1 MIKMYTNTREC
12 TMRRGLI
19 LVLLLVLSL
28 GSLAA
33 ESFRFKYVKDEKY
46 RLLTEVNE
54 EVYYNGRLHH
64 LANIVNKAAI
74 ETLMVRD
81 GAGLLSAQFST
92 SEFIDGVALLREQQY
107 QTLLWRDAQ
116 GSYDIG
122 EAYYMPVVREVPFF
136 PEEDISPGTSWNAP
150 GQEAHDFRT
159 LGIAEPVR
167 FPINVRYTYIGK
179 ERKDD
184 RELDLI
190 SIQYEV
196 FHRFQG
202 LYSSEGIVP
211 VRVTGNSKQLY
222 YWDGERG
229 KPHSYEEQFDFIFTF
244 SNGEDVEYRGTSE
257 GVLLESQDLDKERV
271 AEDIARELEQRGVED
286 TTVVAEEE
294 GVTLALQNIQFEAN
308 SAALRQSERIKL
320 RQIGEILKNYPDRD
334 ILITGHTA
342 RVPGYTEKDH
352 QRLSEQ
358 RALAVADF
366 LLSLGTLRPIQVTTR
381 GMGHREP
388 LSDNDTEAGRRQNRR
403 VEITILEN

>member
-1 MIKMYTNTREC
+1 
-12 TMRRGLI
+12 MRRAAI
-19 LVLLLVLSL
+19 VFLVLVLPLVSV
-28 GSLAA
+28 AA
-33 ESFRFKYVKDEKY
+33 ETFRFKHIKDEKY
-46 RLLTEVNE
+46 RLITEVNE

-81 GAGLLSAQFST
+81 RAGLLSAQFTT
-92 SEFIDGVALLREQQY
+92 SEFIDGVALLREQRY
-107 QTLLWRDAQ
+107 ETLLWRDEL

-122 EAYYMPVVREVPFF
+122 EAYYMPVVRDVPTF
-136 PEEDISPGTSWNAP
+136 PEEDIAPGTRWNAP
-150 GQEAHDFRT
+150 GGEAHDFRT

-167 FPINVRYTYIGK
+167 FPINVRYEYIGE
-179 ERKDD
+179 ERKEG
-184 RELDLI
+184 RELELI

-211 VRVTGNSKQLY
+211 VRVTGGSKQLY
-222 YWDGERG
+222 YWDALRG
-229 KPHSYEEQFDFIFTF
+229 KPHSYEEEFDFIFTF
-244 SNGEDVEYRGTSE
+244 SNGEEVEYRGTSE
-257 GVLLESQDLDKERV
+257 GRLLESAELDREQV
-271 AEDIARELEQRGVED
+271 AEDIAKELAERGVED
-286 TTVVAEEE
+286 TTVVAGEE

-308 SAALRQSERIKL
+308 SAALRESERAKL

-342 RVPGYTEKDH
+342 RVPGYTEEDH

-358 RALAVADF
+358 RALAVAEY
-366 LLSLGTLRPIQVTTR
+366 LLSLGALRPLQVTTR
-381 GMGHREP
+381 GLGHREP
-388 LSDNDTEAGRRQNRR
+388 LSANNTEAGRRQNRR

>member
-1 MIKMYTNTREC
+1 
-12 TMRRGLI
+12 MRRGLI
-19 LVLLLVLSL
+19 LVLLLVFSL
-28 GSLAA
+28 GSLTA
-33 ESFRFKYVKDEKY
+33 ETFRFKYVKDEKY

-81 GAGLLSAQFST
+81 RAGLLSALFTT

-107 QTLLWRDAQ
+107 QTRLWRDEL

-122 EAYYMPVVREVPFF
+122 EAYYMPVVRGVPSF
-136 PEEDISPGTSWNAP
+136 PEEDITPGTGWNAP
-150 GQEAHDFRT
+150 GEEAHDFRT

-179 ERKDD
+179 ERRDG

-202 LYSSEGIVP
+202 LYSSEGIIP
-211 VRVTGNSKQLY
+211 VRITGDSKQLY
-222 YWDGERG
+222 YWDAERG
-229 KPHSYEEQFDFIFTF
+229 KPHSYEEEFDFIFTF
-244 SNGEDVEYRGTSE
+244 SIGEEVEYRGTSE
-257 GVLLESQDLDKERV
+257 GLLLDSPELDKEQV
-271 AEDIARELEQRGVED
+271 AEDIARELEERGVED
-286 TTVVAEEE
+286 ATVIAEEE
-294 GVTLALQNIQFEAN
+294 GVTLNLQNIQFEAN
-308 SAALRQSERIKL
+308 SAALRESERAKL
-320 RQIGEILKNYPDRD
+320 RQIGEILKDYPDRD

-358 RALAVADF
+358 RALAVAEY
-366 LLSLGTLRPIQVTTR
+366 LLSLGALRSIQVTTR

-388 LSDNDTEAGRRQNRR
+388 LSDNNTEQGRRQNRR

>member
-1 MIKMYTNTREC
+1 MKRA
-12 TMRRGLI
+12 
-19 LVLLLVLSL
+19 VLFFMVMVLALSSL
-28 GSLAA
+28 SA
-33 ESFRFKYVKDEKY
+33 ETFRFKYIKDEKY
-46 RLLTEVNE
+46 RLITEVNE

-74 ETLMVRD
+74 ETLMVRNR
-81 GAGLLSAQFST
+81 AGLLSARFST

-107 QTLLWRDAQ
+107 QTRLWRDEL

-122 EAYYMPVVREVPFF
+122 EGYYMPVVRNVPSF
-136 PEEDISPGTSWNAP
+136 PQEDISPGTSWNAP
-150 GQEAHDFRT
+150 GEEAHDFRT

-167 FPINVRYTYIGK
+167 FPINVRYTYIGQ
-179 ERKDD
+179 ERKDG
-184 RELDLI
+184 RELDVI

-202 LYSSEGIVP
+202 LYSTQGIVP
-211 VRVTGNSKQLY
+211 VRISGDSSQLY
-222 YWDGERG
+222 YWDGDRG

-244 SNGEDVEYRGTSE
+244 SNGEEIEYRGTSE
-257 GVLLESQDLDKERV
+257 GWLLEAAELDKEQV
-271 AEDIARELEQRGVED
+271 AEDIAKQLEKRGVED

-308 SAALRQSERIKL
+308 SAALRETERAKL
-320 RQIGEILKNYPDRD
+320 RQIGEILKDYPDRD

-352 QRLSEQ
+352 QQLSEQ
-358 RALAVADF
+358 RALAVADY
-366 LLSLGTLRPIQVTTR
+366 LLSLGALRSIQVTTR

-388 LSDNDTEAGRRQNRR
+388 LSDNNTEQGRRQNRR
-403 VEITILEN
+403 VEVTILEN